1 MLEFVHDFL
10 DFILSVNFNFEIVS
24 RVGQICRYDE
34 EPLVDLV
41 QGDGDFELLVGSL
54 AILLVFA
61 HWDRHLPHMV
71 RFVRK
76 FDIRG
81 RSLLRATWTA
91 LLSLLVLLLLR
102 RL

>member
-24 RVGQICRYDE
+24 RVGQICRNDE
-34 EPLVDLV
+34 ESLVDLV
-41 QGDGDFELLVGSL
+41 QGDGNLKLLVRSL

-61 HWDRHLPHMV
+61 HWNRHLPHMV

-91 LLSLLVLLLLR
+91 LMTLLVHVLLL
-102 RL
+102 